1 MTQVPANPILDE
13 RVQARRQRDMN
24 GFTEKHQQLVDKRL
38 AEYEEELKETWSY
51 IGEGYDNKVR
61 QLYEK
66 QAVNGKLPKG
76 DQYDLERTLLL
87 REQTRTLTGVHTE
100 LTDSMTKRLMGQYAE
115 SYYITAFGT
124 EQASKVGLKVPI
136 LTESQVMGVVAN
148 PWLPDGV
155 NYSARLRGNTAQFAM
170 KMQGVIT
177 TAVAEGLSVHDTARL
192 IQEKTGE
199 SYNNA
204 VRLAR
209 TELTRAAAQGKN
221 QLFLENADVM
231 DGKRWVA
238 TLDKS
243 TAPKDAANDGKL
255 YPLDYD
261 TPENPGKPGERIPNH
276 PNCRCD
282 WAPVLSALGVNKG
295 QRVAKEATGERTYTK
310 ARNYEDYAKE
320 KGLPSLK
327 ERLDKDRGTGYLRK
341 GETLEDYAAAVG
353 MSEKAFLETING
365 AVFKAQLEEVVEDVV
380 VAAAA
385 GAFVPAK
392 TVQEAND
399 WAAVN
404 IPEVAKVD
412 YTDYDLGLANE
423 VNEHLRKLYDDY
435 PEIQGINYVGTS
447 QARNNGWYENAVQK
461 MYEKNKE
468 VYEALMNKHG
478 YTEEKIKAMIAA
490 QISKPRVPGNVMGQA
505 ANTSWGDFAGI
516 TFNRIFAKDYKKLSR
531 ATRDSVADKFH
542 PEGTEAP
549 ISVLIHEFGHSID
562 YFLKDVGLREKYIT
576 PITKDVLKMSRRE
589 IREQLSE
596 YAGTNDM
603 EVIAEA
609 FAEYRLNPNP
619 RPIAKR
625 VGEAFEAALEE
636 YRRSQK

>member
-38 AEYEEELKETWSY
+38 AEYEEELKETWSS
-51 IGEGYDNKVR
+51 IGDGYDNKIR

-170 KMQGVIT
+170 KMQGIVT

-392 TVQEAND
+392 TVQEAAD

-404 IPEVAKVD
+404 IPEVAKID

-435 PEIQGINYVGTS
+435 PEIQGINYVGTA
-447 QARNNGWYENAVQK
+447 QGRNDGWYNKKVEELF
-461 MYEKNKE
+461 EKNKDRLRKQGWKDKE
-468 VYEALMNKHG
+468 IL
-478 YTEEKIKAMIAA
+478 KAVKDK
-490 QISKPRVPGNVMGQA
+490 ISKPRVPGNVMGQA
-505 ANTSWGDFAGI
+505 ANTSWGEFAGI